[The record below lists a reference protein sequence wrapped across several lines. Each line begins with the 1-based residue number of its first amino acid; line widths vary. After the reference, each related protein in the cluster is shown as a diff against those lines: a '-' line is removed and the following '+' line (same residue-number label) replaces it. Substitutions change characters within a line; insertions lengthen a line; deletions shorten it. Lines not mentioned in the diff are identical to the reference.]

1 MKKVLEACIDQI
13 LQFDSEKEFE
23 VFVEG
28 LERKP
33 QQFKVVNH
41 YGLADGRHIARVRLF
56 LPVAIFEAMFEVM
69 LPKFFDFNVSLDDTR
84 KEGGQD
90 GET

>member
-1 MKKVLEACIDQI
+1 MKKVIEACIDQI

-33 QQFKVVNH
+33 QAFKVVSH
-41 YGLADGRHIARVRLF
+41 YGLEDGRHIARVKKQYNSN
-56 LPVAIFEAMFEVM
+56 
-69 LPKFFDFNVSLDDTR
+69 KFME
-84 KEGGQD
+84 KEGD
-90 GET
+90 RYE

>member
-13 LQFDSEKEFE
+13 LQFDSEKEYE

-41 YGLADGRHIARVRLF
+41 YGLADGRHIARVKKQYN
-56 LPVAIFEAMFEVM
+56 AN
-69 LPKFFDFNVSLDDTR
+69 KFME
-84 KEGGQD
+84 KD
-90 GET
+90 GDKYE

>member
-33 QQFKVVNH
+33 HQFKVVNH
-41 YGLADGRHIARVRLF
+41 YTHSAQPRKCRRQALAGHA
-56 LPVAIFEAMFEVM
+56 
-69 LPKFFDFNVSLDDTR
+69 
-84 KEGGQD
+84 
-90 GET
+90 

>member
-33 QQFKVVNH
+33 QQFKV
-41 YGLADGRHIARVRLF
+41 
-56 LPVAIFEAMFEVM
+56 
-69 LPKFFDFNVSLDDTR
+69 
-84 KEGGQD
+84 
-90 GET
+90 

>member
-41 YGLADGRHIARVRLF
+41 YGLADGRHIARVKTQYN
-56 LPVAIFEAMFEVM
+56 AN
-69 LPKFFDFNVSLDDTR
+69 KFME
-84 KEGGQD
+84 KD
-90 GET
+90 GDKYE

>member
-33 QQFKVVNH
+33 QQFKVVSH
-41 YGLADGRHIARVRLF
+41 YGLAGGRHIARVKKQYN
-56 LPVAIFEAMFEVM
+56 AN
-69 LPKFFDFNVSLDDTR
+69 KFME
-84 KEGGQD
+84 KD
-90 GET
+90 GDKYE

>member
-33 QQFKVVNH
+33 HQFKVVNH
-41 YGLADGRHIARVRLF
+41 YGLADGRHIARVKKQYN
-56 LPVAIFEAMFEVM
+56 AN
-69 LPKFFDFNVSLDDTR
+69 KFME
-84 KEGGQD
+84 KD
-90 GET
+90 GDKYE

>member
-23 VFVEG
+23 IFVEG

-41 YGLADGRHIARVRLF
+41 YSLADGRHIARVKKQYN
-56 LPVAIFEAMFEVM
+56 AN
-69 LPKFFDFNVSLDDTR
+69 KFME
-84 KEGGQD
+84 KD
-90 GET
+90 GDKYE

>member
-23 VFVEG
+23 VFVKG

-41 YGLADGRHIARVRLF
+41 YGLADGRYIARVKKQYN
-56 LPVAIFEAMFEVM
+56 AN
-69 LPKFFDFNVSLDDTR
+69 KFME
-84 KEGGQD
+84 KD
-90 GET
+90 GDKYE

>member
-1 MKKVLEACIDQI
+1 MKEVLEACIDQI

-41 YGLADGRHIARVRLF
+41 YGLADGRHIARVKKQYN
-56 LPVAIFEAMFEVM
+56 AN
-69 LPKFFDFNVSLDDTR
+69 KFME
-84 KEGGQD
+84 KD
-90 GET
+90 GDKYE

>member
-41 YGLADGRHIARVRLF
+41 YGLTDGRHIARVKKQYN
-56 LPVAIFEAMFEVM
+56 AN
-69 LPKFFDFNVSLDDTR
+69 KFME
-84 KEGGQD
+84 KD
-90 GET
+90 GDKYE

>member
-1 MKKVLEACIDQI
+1 MNRTLYHQAGNSI
-13 LQFDSEKEFE
+13 
-23 VFVEG
+23 
-28 LERKP
+28 
-33 QQFKVVNH
+33 
-41 YGLADGRHIARVRLF
+41 
-56 LPVAIFEAMFEVM
+56 PVAIFEAMFEVM